1 MIINPV
7 CHNWSPC
14 DLTNRFLGQKDALP
28 NTTTTTGL
36 VSPPAQINS
45 SNSRIME

>member
-7 CHNWSPC
+7 CHNRSPC

-28 NTTTTTGL
+28 KTTTTGL